1 MTPALEL
8 LRLATAA
15 AEPDVSVKFD
25 TLYKGL
31 EQFNNHTIQLQH
43 PVNGALTGTV
53 VITKIHGTGQS
64 SLVALHPTKR
74 NARWF
79 EVQFKYEA
87 ATTHMSTHVYT
98 VYDNPHRGGV
108 SVVRETFVDGVNVP
122 ELATAQTALVF
133 FQNLHNYEMKRMLEL
148 RARKRVTAADTVQR
162 VPGVWCGYQIRFQD
176 GTVVP
181 TDSGCKGKCMMQYD
195 PVTGRIYQHGPDG
208 FQWHG
213 RVMPGREEAVAATEP
228 AGVSDWE
235 NLPDRVQNAC
245 KRFEHEDSLGVDYD
259 ELEFEPDHV
268 VVDISTAYDTN
279 DGEGG
284 VIHAQ
289 FSYAKGVLSCYIGNE
304 KIVIRKMPNLTP
316 AQWVAAVV
324 NVLTYLDNIV
334 VRTRN
339 RINTEIKAADAEFT
353 ASLSKMFRVQVKPN
367 MLNLHVTWS
376 V

>member
-1 MTPALEL
+1 
-8 LRLATAA
+8 LRIA
-15 AEPDVSVKFD
+15 
-25 TLYKGL
+25 
-31 EQFNNHTIQLQH
+31 
-43 PVNGALTGTV
+43 
-53 VITKIHGTGQS
+53 
-64 SLVALHPTKR
+64 
-74 NARWF
+74 
-79 EVQFKYEA
+79 FK
-87 ATTHMSTHVYT
+87 T
-98 VYDNPHRGGV
+98 
-108 SVVRETFVDGVNVP
+108 
-122 ELATAQTALVF
+122 
-133 FQNLHNYEMKRMLEL
+133 
-148 RARKRVTAADTVQR
+148 
-162 VPGVWCGYQIRFQD
+162 
-176 GTVVP
+176 
-181 TDSGCKGKCMMQYD
+181 
-195 PVTGRIYQHGPDG
+195 
-208 FQWHG
+208 
-213 RVMPGREEAVAATEP
+213 
-228 AGVSDWE
+228 
-235 NLPDRVQNAC
+235 
-245 KRFEHEDSLGVDYD
+245 
-259 ELEFEPDHV
+259 HV